1 MFHAL
6 LIEKNDDNY
15 QTRLTELDDSQLPE
29 GDVTVR
35 VEYST
40 LNYKDG
46 LAISGRSPVVRRFP
60 MVPGIDLAGVVEA
73 SDHARSKVGDQS
85 VRATSRERVCQYVEN
100 QGVQATKK

>member
-46 LAISGRSPVVRRFP
+46 CGFHDTWTLSPRSF
-60 MVPGIDLAGVVEA
+60 GH
-73 SDHARSKVGDQS
+73 SFHAHLD
-85 VRATSRERVCQYVEN
+85 T
-100 QGVQATKK
+100 